1 MTGVQTCA
9 LPISVCYRYH
19 SPRIRTTLVC
29 PGHVRTPLFSTAAFP
44 KNVLFRFFLP
54 SLAPVTVAKAIIA
67 ALDAH
72 ESRSIHLPF
81 YTYSALIMRLLPSFF
96 RDLAQK
102 VSLDKI
108 GVGPSDAPTAQLTR
122 ADFIMDDFTKVT
134 GIRED
139 EIGSSQN
146 KKVV

>member
-1 MTGVQTCA
+1 MVSRHRAPG
-9 LPISVCYRYH
+9 
-19 SPRIRTTLVC
+19 IRTTLVC
-29 PGHVRTPLFSTAAFP
+29 PGHIRTPLFSAAKFP
-44 KNVLFRFFLP
+44 DNFLYRFFAP
-54 SLAPVTVAKAIIA
+54 SLVPVTVVKAIIA
-67 ALDAH
+67 ALDAQ
-72 ESRSIHLPF
+72 ESRALHLPF